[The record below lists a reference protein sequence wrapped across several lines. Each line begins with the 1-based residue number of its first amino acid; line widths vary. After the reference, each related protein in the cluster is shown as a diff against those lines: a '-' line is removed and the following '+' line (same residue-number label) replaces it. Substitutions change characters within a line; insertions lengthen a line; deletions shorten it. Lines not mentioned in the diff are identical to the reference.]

1 MSLKSRKRRREL
13 TQDFAMLASKYPDF
27 CQEWRAMK
35 QVKGPLAS
43 KATPAFQRA
52 LTRSILH
59 FHFGLQLPLLP
70 DDRLCPPV
78 PNRWFYCEWV
88 LQEVMPSLTN
98 PMHFETTYKVTNVG
112 LDVGTGAS
120 AIYPLL
126 LLSQDSKLHM
136 LASEIDTMSIQSAK
150 INCEA
155 NGLQDRVTLIPI
167 TDSSN
172 LVGGPLSQ
180 ALAKANV
187 TNLDFIV
194 TNPPFFDER
203 PSERADGRE
212 RTPMTDTE
220 GLYPGGEVGWV
231 LDVLRDSLTT
241 LTNIGW
247 YSTMLSKKASFQ
259 TLERILTNFLGPG
272 HVRSTEFNVGSMT
285 RWFLA
290 WTYHRVHSKSPAA
303 KANVL
308 DFNVTLGELDD
319 AVQQVAERVTV
330 YFDSIPGW
338 DLICSRFTC
347 EDYTVLTVSERSP
360 PVLESFMVEENEK
373 LPERVIEG
381 LNNVSLRATD
391 WLPADGHF
399 VVDLRIEKG
408 KGNQIVTVVVEGYR
422 HSNRGGRALDK
433 FLSRLEGEISRSNR
447 RWRRLLA
454 SPRTES

>member
-1 MSLKSRKRRREL
+1 M
-13 TQDFAMLASKYPDF
+13 
-27 CQEWRAMK
+27 
-35 QVKGPLAS
+35 
-43 KATPAFQRA
+43 
-52 LTRSILH
+52 
-59 FHFGLQLPLLP
+59 
-70 DDRLCPPV
+70 
-78 PNRWFYCEWV
+78 
-88 LQEVMPSLTN
+88 TN
-98 PMHFETTYKVTNVG
+98 PMHFETAYEAINVG

-126 LLSQDSKLHM
+126 LLSQDSKLRM
-136 LASEIDTMSIQSAK
+136 LASEIDIASIQSAM
-150 INCEA
+150 INIEA

-167 TDSSN
+167 TDGSD

-203 PSERADGRE
+203 PAERADGRE

-247 YSTMLSKKASFQ
+247 YSTMLSKKTSFQ
-259 TLERILTNFLGPG
+259 TLVRVVTNFLGPG

-290 WTYHRVHSKSPAA
+290 WTYHRVHSKSPSA
-303 KANVL
+303 KAKVL
-308 DFNVTLGELDD
+308 EFQVTLAELDD
-319 AVQQVAERVTV
+319 AVDEVAERVNQ

-338 DLICSRFTC
+338 DLICSRVTC
-347 EDYTVLTVSERSP
+347 EDHILLTVSERSP
-360 PVLESFMVEENEK
+360 PAPESWMVEDSER

-381 LNNVSLRATD
+381 LNSASLRATD
-391 WLPADGHF
+391 WLPAVGHF
-399 VVDLRIEKG
+399 VVELRIERG
-408 KGNQIVTVVVEGYR
+408 KENQMVTVAVEGYR
-422 HSNRGGRALDK
+422 HSNRGARAVDK
-433 FLSRLEGEISRSNR
+433 FLSRLEGEVSRSNR
-447 RWRRLLA
+447 RWRRLLVR
-454 SPRTES
+454 PQKES